1 MLFEEEQT
9 DLHIS
14 SMIEVE
20 EERRIM
26 TMEFPQRAEW
36 VLYLGCWASYR
47 VVESAWC
54 TSKILQKLE
63 VDFTVLGK
71 DEKCCGMPFVEMGE
85 VEKAQKL
92 ALDNLNAAREK
103 GATKILTV
111 CPGCHHSLK
120 QALPKF
126 VSEEMEVQH
135 VSSFLYDKIKSGELE
150 LTKPLE
156 AKVTYHDPCK
166 LARYYNIIEEP
177 RSVIKSIKG
186 VQFVEPLHSGLEAR
200 CCGRVYEKELAEL
213 TLAMSRERIEE
224 AASAKAQ
231 VMATSCPICARNLLV
246 GAQSAKKNI
255 TVYDLPVLVAKQA
268 GII

>member
-1 MLFEEEQT
+1 MEL
-9 DLHIS
+9 
-14 SMIEVE
+14 
-20 EERRIM
+20 
-26 TMEFPQRAEW
+26 EFPPRAEW

-47 VVESAWC
+47 AVESAYC
-54 TSKILQKLE
+54 TAKILENLQ

-85 VEKAQKL
+85 GEKAQKL
-92 ALDNLNAAREK
+92 ALSNLTTARAK
-103 GATKILTV
+103 GATKILAV
-111 CPGCHHSLK
+111 CPGCYHSMK

-126 VSEEMEVQH
+126 ASEEMEVH
-135 VSSFLYDKIKSGELE
+135 HISTFINNKIEKGEID
-150 LTKPLE
+150 LTKPLN

-166 LARYYNIIEEP
+166 LARYYNIMEEP
-177 RSVIKSIKG
+177 RSTIKKIKG
-186 VQFVEPLHSGLEAR
+186 VQFVELQHSGLEAR

-213 TLAMSRERIEE
+213 TVAMSKERIEE

-231 VMATSCPICARNLLV
+231 VIATSCPICARNLLI

-268 GII
+268 GYV